1 MENSK
6 KNSPDMGGWQPALN
20 SGRPMGN
27 PAPGEVKLKVV
38 ITPKGVTV
46 FALSEQPDTSNKLLE
61 DTGFEKSRIKG
72 MLCG

>member
-1 MENSK
+1 MENSTK
-6 KNSPDMGGWQPALN
+6 YTPDMLGWLPALN
-20 SGRPMGN
+20 NGQPMGN
-27 PAPGEVKLKVV
+27 PAPGEVKLKIV